1 MTAASSSS
9 RFERS
14 GSTVRVAADGARIA
28 LTVCSTRIVRVAL
41 EDGTPA
47 AAPSYVGEQSWSA
60 VPWKLSEGE
69 PLRLTTT
76 DLGVELTRE
85 PARLSF
91 LDAAGQWLL
100 REPEH
105 GGMGSEPTGERR
117 RVHAAFYFLRIQ
129 RP

>member
-1 MTAASSSS
+1 MTAASSSP

-28 LTVCSTRIVRVAL
+28 LTVCSPRIVRVAL

-47 AAPSYVGEQSWSA
+47 AAPSYVGARSWLA

-69 PLRLTTT
+69 PLRLTTA
-76 DLGVELTRE
+76 DLGIELTRE
-85 PARLSF
+85 PARPSF

-105 GGMGSEPTGERR
+105 GSMGSDRAGERR
-117 RVHAAFYFLRIQ
+117 RVHA
-129 RP
+129 